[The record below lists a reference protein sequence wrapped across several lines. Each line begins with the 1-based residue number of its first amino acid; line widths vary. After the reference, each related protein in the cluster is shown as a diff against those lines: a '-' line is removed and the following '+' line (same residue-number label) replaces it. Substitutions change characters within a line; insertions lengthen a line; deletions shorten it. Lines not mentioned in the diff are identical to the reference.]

1 MLANKSIVKSE
12 FEPLTGSVT
21 VKEAKRRM
29 GEQEMN
35 TLPVVDSTTQKLI
48 GQVALDQLE
57 SLDEDTLISD
67 VVLEEALKIFQGQHI
82 FEVARLMFQ
91 YELYTIPVVD
101 DQQTYLGVITK
112 QQVLEALSKM
122 LNLAEFGSVVTV
134 SLDPIDFTI
143 SEIVQII
150 ETEGA
155 KILGLTVESPDSGK
169 QIFEVSFKLNVR
181 DVSRIKAALNR
192 YGYTVLAESESTA
205 YGQDLE
211 NRADELLKYID
222 M

>member
-1 MLANKSIVKSE
+1 MLANKSIVKSD
-12 FEPLTGSVT
+12 FSPLTGYDS
-21 VKEAKRRM
+21 VKEAKARIADLDVTM
-29 GEQEMN
+29 
-35 TLPVVDSTTQKLI
+35 LPVVDSTTYKLI
-48 GQVALDQLE
+48 GQVGKEQLDAVDEDAQISTVE
-57 SLDEDTLISD
+57 LDES
-67 VVLEEALKIFQGQHI
+67 VKVFQGQHI

-91 YELYTIPVVD
+91 YELYAIPIVD
-101 DQQTYLGVITK
+101 EEQTYLGIITK

-122 LNLAEFGSVVTV
+122 LNLAEFGSVITV

-155 KILGLTVESPDSGK
+155 KILGVTVESPDSDK
-169 QIFEVSFKLNVR
+169 KIFEVSFKLNLR
-181 DVSRIKAALNR
+181 DVSRVKAALNR
-192 YGYTVLAESESTA
+192 YGYTVLAESESTV
-205 YGQDLE
+205 YGEDLE